1 MTKIL
6 TRKCSIP
13 DKNGDYKEGKCELDV
28 IYAVQMDIEI
38 YNYVDIVLRKLRLGK
53 LHEEVKF
60 KAKGSAQDGG
70 DEDEEAD
77 QE

>member
-6 TRKCSIP
+6 TRKCCIP

-38 YNYVDIVLRKLRLGK
+38 YNYVDVLLRKSRMGIL
-53 LHEEVKF
+53 V
-60 KAKGSAQDGG
+60 
-70 DEDEEAD
+70 DEMRS
-77 QE
+77 